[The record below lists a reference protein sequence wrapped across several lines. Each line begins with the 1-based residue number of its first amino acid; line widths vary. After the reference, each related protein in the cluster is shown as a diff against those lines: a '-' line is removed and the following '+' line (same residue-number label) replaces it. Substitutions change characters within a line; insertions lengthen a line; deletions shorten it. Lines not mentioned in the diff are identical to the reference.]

1 MRGVADAPTRPR
13 DRGRAV
19 DRSAEGRGTADED
32 EIGWD
37 MGGGWGAKNDLAC
50 ARGPRAE
57 AMAASASALISQG
70 GEIGYTWAAGYDE
83 PLMATCTG
91 GGRVHKFSTLGSL
104 RALQVRGRYEG
115 RGR

>member
-37 MGGGWGAKNDLAC
+37 MGGGWGAKDDLAV
-50 ARGPRAE
+50 RER
-57 AMAASASALISQG
+57 AASGGSGDLRVGLDLAR
-70 GEIGYTWAAGYDE
+70 GEIGYTWAAGCDE

-91 GGRVHKFSTLGSL
+91 GGRVHKSSTLGSL
-104 RALQVRGRYEG
+104 RALQVRGRY
-115 RGR
+115 